1 MAVQVWVGE
10 KPEHPNERR
19 AIVALANGLERLDGL
34 YLILANFSVGG
45 NTLDMVI
52 VKSNAVFILELKH
65 CDGKVFGGVNGAWY
79 VESANGERKRLNP
92 GRKNPYNQVIAY
104 FYALTNFFN
113 SHRREFLS
121 AHKSTNVDFRT
132 CRRVVVIAPTIPDGS
147 QIELDWKVELKGLDE
162 LPTYLVTERSSE
174 IDLTPEEMQA
184 LPGLLHL
191 TQWTEINSLIAGVLP
206 NWETVPSST
215 EELAQHVARTAARE
229 EAREALAESEWQQ
242 RIAQALRTSSGR
254 VVLALSVLVSVL
266 TLALLLRPTAEAIP
280 QPDQPALVNVPVASP
295 GLGNANAGEAACVWE
310 GFQPVGKHWDESSQN
325 WVSVGVEGDGGESA
339 PDVVITLEQVAYC
352 RDEIELTWT
361 VRNNSRQEIVLPLRK
376 DNISIQDVFGNE
388 YVINDASSEPDE
400 LTVAPGEY
408 ATGRAVVSRPLSQ
421 NASALL
427 IRLKE
432 EPFGEASWLVSLR
445 S

>member
-19 AIVALANGLERLDGL
+19 AIVALANGMERLDGL

-52 VKSNAVFILELKH
+52 VKSDAVFILELKH

-104 FYALTNFFN
+104 FYALTNFLN

-121 AHKSTNVDFRT
+121 QHKSSNVDFRT
-132 CRRVVVIAPTIPDGS
+132 CRRVVVIAPTIPEGS
-147 QIELDWKVELKGLDE
+147 QIDLDWKVELKGLDE
-162 LPTYLVTERSSE
+162 LPSYLVTERSSE
-174 IDLTPEEMQA
+174 IDLTVEEMQA
-184 LPGLLHL
+184 LPELLRL
-191 TQWTEINSLIAGVLP
+191 TRWTEVNSLIAGVLP
-206 NWETVPSST
+206 NWETVPSSS
-215 EELAQHVARTAARE
+215 EELARQAARAAAAE
-229 EAREALAESEWQQ
+229 ETPAAEAQPEWLS
-242 RIAQALRTSSGR
+242 RILSTGSGR
-254 VVLALSVLVSVL
+254 MLLALGVLVSVL
-266 TLALLLRPTAEAIP
+266 ALVLLLRPATEAIP
-280 QPDQPALVNVPVASP
+280 QPDQPALVNVPIASP
-295 GLGNANAGEAACVWE
+295 GLGNSNSSETACVWE
-310 GFQPVGKHWDESSQN
+310 GFQPVGKRWEESSQS
-325 WVSVGVEGDGGESA
+325 WVSVGVEGDGNAAA
-339 PDVVITLEQVAYC
+339 PDVVITLEQVNYC
-352 RDEIELTWT
+352 SDEIELTWT
-361 VRNNSRQEIVLPLRK
+361 VRNNSTREIALPLRK
-376 DNISIQDVFGNE
+376 DNISIQDIFGNE
-388 YVINDASSEPDE
+388 YIINDASSEPDE
-400 LTVAPGEY
+400 LAVAPGEY

-432 EPFGEASWLVSLR
+432 EPFGEASWLVSVR

>member
-45 NTLDMVI
+45 NSLDMVI
-52 VKSNAVFILELKH
+52 VKSDAVFILELKH
-65 CDGKVFGGVNGAWY
+65 CDGKVFGGVNGAWH

-104 FYALTNFFN
+104 FYALTNFLN

-121 AHKSTNVDFRT
+121 QHKSNNVDFRT
-132 CRRVVVIAPTIPDGS
+132 CRRVVVIAPTIPAGS

-174 IDLTPEEMQA
+174 IDLTAEEMQA
-184 LPGLLHL
+184 LPQLLHL
-191 TQWTEINSLIAGVLP
+191 TRWTEVNSLIAGVLP
-206 NWETVPSST
+206 NWETVPSSS
-215 EELAQHVARTAARE
+215 EELAQQIAQAAARQ
-229 EAREALAESEWQQ
+229 EAPAAAEPSGWGE
-242 RIAQALRTSSGR
+242 RLAQALRTGSGR
-254 VVLALSVLVSVL
+254 IVVALSILVSVL
-266 TLALLLRPTAEAIP
+266 ALAWLLRPTAEALP

-295 GLGNANAGEAACVWE
+295 GLGNSNAGEAACVWE
-310 GFQPVGKHWDESSQN
+310 GFQPVGKRWEESSQR
-325 WVSVGVEGDGGESA
+325 WVSVGVEGDGSAVA
-339 PDVVITLEQVAYC
+339 PDVVITLDQVSYC
-352 RDEIELTWT
+352 SDEIVLTWT
-361 VRNNSRQEIVLPLRK
+361 VRNNGTREIALPLRS
-376 DNISIQDVFGNE
+376 DNISIQDIFGNE
-388 YVINDASSEPDE
+388 YLIHDASSEPRE
-400 LTVAPGEY
+400 LLVAPGEL
-408 ATGRAVVSRPLSQ
+408 ATGQAIVSRPLSR